1 MEGNDYSHP
10 MTSDAPN
17 KSFWVVGDSV
27 KFIATGEETGG
38 QYDLF
43 DAYVPP
49 NVGTSPHIHL
59 KQDEGFYIIDGQV
72 EFQLDDKTLTATPGT
87 FVNVPKGHVH
97 AYRNIGTEPARM
109 MVQGVPSGLDKLIED
124 TSRAYSDPAA
134 PPPSDEL
141 LDRVVEAFVQNDS
154 VAPNDLIFANSEF
167 SVNEDGTPIAAVTV
181 FRPLDDKGAVG
192 ATITLSD
199 GTATNPE
206 DYSATQIPVNFADGE
221 RIKTVDIPIVDNDL
235 IEGNKT
241 INLTLSNPTGG
252 AIIGLL
258 QDTATLII
266 ADNDA
271 RPDGENG
278 VHLIGDDSNNVLGGG
293 EESDNI
299 TGGKG
304 DDTLTGGGNQD
315 LFTVRLGDGIDT
327 ITDFGSVGTGV
338 NPSTDA
344 AAESDTLKFEGD
356 GLTARNMLLT
366 QDGSDLLISFEGV
379 EGAEAILQDFALEN
393 LDNLRTATGASVDI
407 GNVLFDGQTAFQDSF
422 DIFNANQQ
430 SSSVFNNNSVTFL
443 NDLDNDTSGFDNS
456 NDVINGQGGN
466 DKLEGLTD
474 DDLLRGGTGN
484 DTLVGGFGRD
494 TLTGGSGSDL
504 FLFAPRAG
512 IDTIADFTDAQDF
525 IGLSGGLGFA
535 DLTIAQG
542 TDFSANDTL
551 INITSSNELL
561 AILSGVQASTITSAD
576 FSIV

>member
-1 MEGNDYSHP
+1 MEGNDYSQP
-10 MTSDAPN
+10 TISDAPN

-59 KQDEGFYIIDGQV
+59 KQDEGFYIVDGQV

-87 FVNVPKGHVH
+87 FVNVPKGHIH
-97 AYRNIGTEPARM
+97 AYRNLGIEPARM
-109 MVQGVPSGLDKLIED
+109 LVQGVPSGLDKLIED
-124 TSRAYSDPAA
+124 TSRVYSDPAF

-141 LDRVVEAFVQNDS
+141 LDSVVEAFAQNDS
-154 VAPNDLIFANSEF
+154 VAPNDLIFANTEF
-167 SVNEDGTPIAAVTV
+167 SVNEDGTPVAAVTV
-181 FRPLDDKGAVG
+181 FRPLDDKGAIG
-192 ATITLSD
+192 ATINLSN

-221 RIKTVDIPIVDNDL
+221 RIKIVDIPIIDNDI

-258 QDTATLII
+258 QDKATLTIV
-266 ADNDA
+266 DDDA
-271 RPDGENG
+271 RSAGEDG
-278 VHLIGDDSNNVLGGG
+278 VPIIGDDGNNVLEGG

-344 AAESDTLKFEGD
+344 AAEIDTLKFEGA
-356 GLTARNMLLT
+356 GLTARNMLLA
-366 QDGSDLLISFEGV
+366 QDGSDLLINFEGV
-379 EGAEAILQDFALEN
+379 DDTGLILQNFALEN
-393 LDNLRTATGASVDI
+393 LENLRTTTGASVDI
-407 GNVLFDGQTAFQDSF
+407 GNALFDRQKGFQDSF
-422 DIFNANQQ
+422 DVFNADQQ
-430 SSSVFNNNSVTFL
+430 SDSVFHPNSVTFL

-466 DKLEGLTD
+466 DNIEGLSG
-474 DDLLRGGTGN
+474 DDLLRGGTGD
-484 DTLVGGFGRD
+484 DTLVGGFGKD
-494 TLTGGSGSDL
+494 TLIGGSGSDV
-504 FLFAPRAG
+504 FLFTPRSG
-512 IDTIADFTDAQDF
+512 IDTIADFAKGGDL
-525 IGLSGGLGFA
+525 IGLSGSLSFDA
-535 DLTIAQG
+535 LTIIQG
-542 TDFSANDTL
+542 TGGSANDTL

-561 AILSGVQASTITSAD
+561 AILSGVQADTITSTD
-576 FSIV
+576 FTVV